1 MICAETADQ
10 QILRDCCL
18 LIVRPL
24 IRLLHLSPV
33 GRRSRPFQRG
43 AAECQV
49 WNEHVYLATI
59 IWLRLRRA
67 ERSPGHDPSGRL
79 SLCLTAGFSGLRPR
93 AERKRERAQMPWL
106 GWRGGWGQK
115 GGKGGRDKQ
124 GDPPGPE
131 RCSWPKCPKSRP
143 AGVRASIVARNRGN
157 ARGAKGRREVEA

>member
-1 MICAETADQ
+1 MINMT
-10 QILRDCCL
+10 
-18 LIVRPL
+18 
-24 IRLLHLSPV
+24 
-33 GRRSRPFQRG
+33 QREPDS
-43 AAECQV
+43 AAPTGEPASAV
-49 WNEHVYLATI
+49 
-59 IWLRLRRA
+59 
-67 ERSPGHDPSGRL
+67 RSPGHDPSGRI
-79 SLCLTAGFSGLRPR
+79 SLCLAAGFSGLRPR

-131 RCSWPKCPKSRP
+131 RSSWPKSPKSRP